1 MKRLWTNLVDGAGV
15 FGAAIFAAVGLVA
28 VYAVLAYGGLALG
41 ADILPRWKAVE
52 RRTVE
57 QSKSFTDSRNDA
69 SLNLIRE
76 YERVGESEDGQRRAI
91 FEQVCQTVDTMAAGA
106 VAPAVSRW
114 VANNGGCE

>member
-1 MKRLWTNLVDGAGV
+1 MKRLWTNLVDGAGI
-15 FGAAIFAAVGLVA
+15 FGAALFAAVGLLA
-28 VYAVLAYGGLALG
+28 IYAVLAYGGLALG

-69 SLNLIRE
+69 ALNLIRE
-76 YERVGESEDGQRRAI
+76 HARLSESEAGQRQAI
-91 FEQVCQTVDTMAAGA
+91 YEQICQTVDTMAAGT

-114 VANNGGCE
+114 VATNGGCE